1 MHEVFKNL
9 GVKFKITTDICED
22 AYSLLLELKFNIV
35 ANHVKRVA
43 QKSIELARKFQYD
56 EKLVEVASY
65 LHDISVIIPN
75 SEKIKMCQLLNIE
88 VLEEEKVFPLLV
100 HQKLSRIMAEDI
112 YGIENEEVL
121 GAINCHTT
129 LKRDSKTLDLILF
142 IADKLEWDQQGVPPY
157 LEKVEKGLEQSLEHG
172 AYAFLE
178 YMVKNKENLKVVH
191 PWLIEA
197 YEELKNKLD

>member
-1 MHEVFKNL
+1 MQEVFKNL
-9 GVKFKITTDICED
+9 DVKFNLTTDICKD

-35 ANHVKRVA
+35 ANHMKRVA
-43 QKSIELARKFQYD
+43 QKSRELARKFQYD
-56 EKLVEVASY
+56 EKLAEVAGY

-75 SEKIKMCQLLNIE
+75 SEKIQMCESLNIE
-88 VLEEEKVFPLLV
+88 VLEEENIFPLLV
-100 HQKLSRIMAEDI
+100 HQKLSRIIVEDI

-121 GAINCHTT
+121 SAINCHTT
-129 LKRDSKTLDLILF
+129 LKTDSKTLDLILF
-142 IADKLEWDQQGVPPY
+142 VADKIEWDQQGIPPY

-178 YMVKNKENLKVVH
+178 YMIENKKNLRVVH

-197 YEELKNKLD
+197 YEDLKNKLD